1 MLRAVA
7 TNAARSASR
16 AARGASIKKSG
27 LPASSVFTR
36 DLHSAHK
43 FQVKK
48 RALPS
53 AEEMG
58 HAGSLCEYA
67 GLDDIDSMK
76 KLIASGANVN
86 STDYD
91 FRTPLHI
98 AAAAGNKEVVQFL
111 LDNGA
116 INIFDRFGG
125 LPIHDA
131 QRGNHQKCTDLL
143 KTQSTSLD
151 SMFEEGKEMDKQ
163 VQKVF
168 DLVVNEGV
176 FSFSL
181 ILGEIDNFY
190 NRLGLDPIYFDLFTP
205 TQIAKHIHS
214 FIAAKKV
221 GVISQT
227 PEKLR
232 VEMVS
237 EDSYVAIFTD
247 ENHRSVEKAVSR
259 YCEASPNAFHTT
271 FMRSKEP
278 AIQGKDMTQ
287 HLCIYHVQRT
297 KYENPVPNGP
307 GSDDIYVTASSDYLK
322 TKPEKVIEENAA
334 LMGEAMQK
342 PYPVI
347 KLTDVPGSK
356 TKKNLRIAH
365 RTERNT
371 NTGDHE
377 LFLTEL
383 HEIHNRL
390 GITDS
395 ITKKYAD
402 SFSNGL
408 TIYSTFF
415 DCAEENVL
423 KKINSYSSLAFL
435 LPETTVSPLLLAGE
449 LSGHEYLY
457 FHAMARFA
465 YYFHAE
471 HNENF
476 NELFKHFAN
485 DRVNRDKLLSLE
497 TSLGTESHS
506 LNVLYSVIMRNL
518 PVCKAMFVDMSK
530 NMKGA
535 HDGYK
540 YPDIEEMVS
549 NVRDPLDRE
558 ILETMQ
564 MFNNSM
570 TSTNLWAGQK
580 AATSYRMDPSAFLGR
595 HRVPE
600 IPYAIYMVLGYDFTG
615 FHVRFRD
622 ISRGGVRVILSNEEN
637 YVQNRQSQFQENYNL
652 AFTQKLKNKD
662 IPESGSKGT
671 ILMKQGKNSKANL
684 GFKQYVDSIMDI
696 CLRAPGVPSNY
707 DSEEVIFL
715 GPDEN
720 TAHLMD
726 GACTYS
732 KERDYGYWRAFTT
745 GKSASLGG
753 IPHDNYGMTTR
764 SVRQFVEG
772 TMRKKGMNEEDCTKV
787 MIGGPDGDLGSNEI
801 LLCKEK
807 ILGVADGSGVL
818 CDPNGLDRAALEDL
832 AHKRVMVKGFTG
844 KFSEQGFFVSVDDTN
859 VTLPSGEVIK
869 SGLDFRNSFHLW
881 DGIKADFFVPCGG
894 RPKSID
900 IDNVSQLF
908 EKDGVTPRFDNIIE
922 GANLFITDAARMYI
936 QGKGV
941 TLFKDASTNK
951 GGVTSS
957 SLEVLAGLIMDEE
970 QFQEHMCVGTDGT
983 VPEFYQQYAQ
993 EICEIVEN
1001 NAAKEFEYIWA
1012 NAYEGPESER
1022 KRSTVTT
1029 DSLSEAMNNLNDTV
1043 GASDLFENRDLRVK
1057 ILASHIPK
1065 CMVEK
1070 VGMEQILERVPENYL
1085 KAIFSMGIAT
1095 QFIYKY
1101 GDVDSPYYFYK
1112 FMEDLQKPDWEPAP
1126 RMTSAKMEASKMEAS
1141 A

>member
-7 TNAARSASR
+7 STAARSAAR
-16 AARGASIKKSG
+16 AARGSSLRKNG
-27 LPASSVFTR
+27 LPVSSVNYR
-36 DLHSAHK
+36 SLSVDHS
-43 FQVKK
+43 FRVKK

-53 AEEMG
+53 ATEMG
-58 HAGSLCEYA
+58 HAGSLCEFA
-67 GLDDIDSMK
+67 GLNDIASIK
-76 KLIASGANVN
+76 KLLATGADVN

-98 AAAAGNKEVVQFL
+98 AAAAGNVEVVNFL
-111 LDNGA
+111 LQNGA
-116 INIFDRFGG
+116 INGFDRFGG

-131 QRGNHQKCTDLL
+131 QRGNHQKCIDILMTKSTDLN
-143 KTQSTSLD
+143 T
-151 SMFEEGKEMDKQ
+151 MFEEGKEMDKQ

-190 NRLGLDPIYFDLFTP
+190 NRLGLDPIYFELFTP

-221 GVISQT
+221 GVISRT
-227 PEKLR
+227 PEKLH
-232 VEMVS
+232 VDIVS

-259 YCEASPNAFHTT
+259 FIEASPSAFHMT

-278 AIQGKDMTQ
+278 AILGKTQ
-287 HLCIYHVQRT
+287 HLCIYHVHRT
-297 KYENPVPNGP
+297 KYENPVPSGP

-322 TKPEKVIEENAA
+322 TKPEHVIEENSA
-334 LMGEAMQK
+334 LMAEAMQK
-342 PYPVI
+342 PFPVI

-356 TKKNLRIAH
+356 TKKNIRIAH

-371 NTGDHE
+371 NTGAHE

-395 ITKKYAD
+395 ISKKYAD

-408 TIYSTFF
+408 IIYSTFF
-415 DCAEENVL
+415 DCADDEKML
-423 KKINSYSSLAFL
+423 KKIKSYSSLAFL
-435 LPETTVSPLLLAGE
+435 LPETTISPLLLSGD

-465 YYFHAE
+465 YYFHAV

-497 TSLGTESHS
+497 QSLGTESHS
-506 LNVLYSVIMRNL
+506 LNNLYSVMMRNL
-518 PVCKAMFVDMSK
+518 PVCKAMFVDMSRK
-530 NMKGA
+530 LKGA
-535 HDGYK
+535 HEGYD
-540 YPDIEEMVS
+540 YPNIDDMVN
-549 NVRDPLDRE
+549 NVRDPLDRN
-558 ILETMQ
+558 ILLTMKL
-564 MFNNSM
+564 FSECLN
-570 TSTNLWAGQK
+570 STNLWADKK
-580 AATSYRMDPSAFLGR
+580 AATSYRMDPAVFLGR

-600 IPYAIYMVLGYDFTG
+600 IPFAVYMVLGYDFTG

-622 ISRGGVRVILSNEEN
+622 ISRGGVRIILSNEEN
-637 YVQNRQSQFQENYNL
+637 YVHNRITQFQENYNL

-671 ILMKQGKNSKANL
+671 ILMKQGKNAKANL
-684 GFKQYVDSIMDI
+684 GFQQYVDSIMDI
-696 CLRAPGVPSNY
+696 CLKAPGVPATFENN
-707 DSEEVIFL
+707 EVIFL

-726 GACTYS
+726 SACTYS
-732 KERDYGYWRAFTT
+732 KDRDYSYWRAFTT

-753 IPHDNYGMTTR
+753 IPHDIYGMTTR

-772 TMRKKGMNEEDCTKV
+772 IMRKKGLKEEDCTKV

-801 LLCKEK
+801 LLSKEQ
-807 ILGVADGSGVL
+807 ILGIADGSGVI
-818 CDPNGLDRAALEDL
+818 CDPNGLDRASLEEL
-832 AHKRVMVKGFTG
+832 AHKRDMVKNFKGT
-844 KFSEQGFFVSVDDTN
+844 FSDSGFFVSIDDTN
-859 VTLPSGEVIK
+859 ITLPSGEVVK
-869 SGLDFRNSFHLW
+869 SGLDFRNNFHLW
-881 DGIKADFFVPCGG
+881 NGIKADFFVPCGG

-900 IDNVSQLF
+900 ISNVSQLF
-908 EKDGVTPRFDNIIE
+908 EKDGVTPRFRNIVE
-922 GANLFITDAARMYI
+922 GANLFITDAARIYI
-936 QGKGV
+936 QDKGV

-957 SLEVLAGLIMDEE
+957 SFEVLAGLIMDED
-970 QFQEHMCVGTDGT
+970 QFNEHMCVGSDGT
-983 VPEFYQQYAQ
+983 VPEFYEQYAR
-993 EICEIVEN
+993 EICHIVES

-1012 NAYEGPESER
+1012 NAYEGHEHLR
-1022 KRSTVTT
+1022 RRSTEIT

-1043 GASDLFENRDLRVK
+1043 GASDLYENKTLVAK

-1065 CMVEK
+1065 VMVDK
-1070 VGMEQILERVPENYL
+1070 VGMEQIMERVPDNYL
-1085 KAIFSMGIAT
+1085 RAILSMGIAT

-1101 GDVDSPYYFYK
+1101 GNVDSPYYFYK
-1112 FMEDLQKPDWEPAP
+1112 FMEDLGKLGKDDLKPAP
-1126 RMTSAKMEASKMEAS
+1126 SVYNAGKKTIMA
-1141 A
+1141 